1 MIKYEISYQM
11 SRQDDD
17 NNNSKIHEERQDF
30 VCGGCGMTFADSDT
44 LTVHYRNSHYM
55 DWQTTRKAV

>member
-1 MIKYEISYQM
+1 M

-30 VCGGCGMTFADSDT
+30 VCGECGMTFADSDT

-55 DWQTTRKAV
+55 DWHSTRKAV

>member
-1 MIKYEISYQM
+1 M
-11 SRQDDD
+11 SRQDG
-17 NNNSKIHEERQDF
+17 NNNSSGSSWSETRDYI
-30 VCGGCGMTFADSDT
+30 CGECGMTFADSDK